1 MIFQSKSEKSLC
13 TIVRKQKIKINAH
26 IFYRNKFK
34 IFSTQCKKDKNQ
46 NSIQAILLKNCL
58 NRLKRS
64 TIQEAK
70 DVAKLFTFENIF
82 LLKC

>member
-13 TIVRKQKIKINAH
+13 TIVRKQKIKINAQS
-26 IFYRNKFK
+26 FYRNKFK